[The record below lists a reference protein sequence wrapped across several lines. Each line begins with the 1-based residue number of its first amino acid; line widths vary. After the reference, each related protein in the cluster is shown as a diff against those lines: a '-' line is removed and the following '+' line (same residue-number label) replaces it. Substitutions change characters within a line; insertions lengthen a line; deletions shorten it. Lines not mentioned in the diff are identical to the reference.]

1 MGGIDFKGPATQEQ
15 EEAHVVA
22 YNSRLGLG
30 LFAVYVLFYAGF
42 MALSAFRPQVMG
54 RPFLGGVNLAVVY
67 GFALIVAALV
77 LALLYLAVS
86 RKSPVGSA
94 P

>member
-1 MGGIDFKGPATQEQ
+1 MGGLDFKSTGAAEQ

-30 LFAVYVLFYAGF
+30 LFAVYVLFYGGF
-42 MALSAFRPQVMG
+42 MALSAFRPDVMG
-54 RPFLGGVNLAVVY
+54 RPFLGGVNLSVSY

-77 LALLYLAVS
+77 LALVYLVAS
-86 RKSPVGSA
+86 RKSAAGGA